1 MIELQSPVFKK
12 IEAQAQA
19 TPGCISFSQG
29 ALRVGG
35 VPQKIRD
42 YASDILKTDKADYYV
57 NAMGIMPLRERIAA
71 HLQDECGCS
80 IDPQHVFVT
89 HGGVGGLTSIFLA
102 LLNAGDEVLL
112 PAPTY
117 PVYHNIIKLAKAVP
131 VFVEAALTKTDGD
144 GNLSWYFDFE
154 RVKAAV
160 TPKTKM
166 IVLANPANPTGLS
179 LGEADILKLKDF
191 CEKNK
196 IYFVSDE
203 VYENFVFEG
212 DFYSATSLVQK
223 SEYVIRVGSFS
234 KNFSMSGWRVGFV
247 VAPAHMINMF
257 AAVQSG
263 TVCCPT
269 AISQYAALYALDHP
283 ELMDE
288 QIKIVKQDR
297 EIAFNGFQPLIK
309 AGIVSVAYPK
319 TGFYLFV
326 KTPEKDCSN
335 LVMDILKTAKV
346 ALAPGTDFAPFSAH
360 SFRLCYAR
368 DPQLVQEG
376 VARLVKYFE
385 EKYS

>member
-1 MIELQSPVFKK
+1 MINLQSPAFKK
-12 IEAQAQA
+12 IEAHAQA
-19 TPGCISFSQG
+19 TPDCISFSQG

-42 YASDILKTDKADYYV
+42 YASEILKTDKADYYV

-71 HLQDECGCS
+71 HLQTECGS
-80 IDPQHVFVT
+80 TINPQHVFVT

-117 PVYHNIIKLAKAVP
+117 PVYHNIIKMAKAVP
-131 VFVEAALTKTDGD
+131 VFVEAALTKSDDQGD
-144 GNLSWYFDFE
+144 LSWYFDLD

-160 TPKTKM
+160 TSKTKM
-166 IVLANPANPTGLS
+166 LVIANPANPTGLS
-179 LGEADILKLKDF
+179 LGEADVLKLKDF
-191 CEKNK
+191 CEKHK

-212 DFYSATSLVQK
+212 NFYSATSLVQK
-223 SEYVIRVGSFS
+223 SEYVLRVGSFS

-247 VAPAHMINMF
+247 VAPAHMIDMF

-283 ELMDE
+283 DLMAE

-297 EIAFNGFQPLIK
+297 EIAYHGLVPLMK
-309 AGIVSVAYPK
+309 KGIISVAYPK

-326 KTPEKDCSN
+326 KTLEKDCSAMI
-335 LVMDILKTAKV
+335 LDILKTAKV

-376 VARLVKYFE
+376 VARLGKYFE